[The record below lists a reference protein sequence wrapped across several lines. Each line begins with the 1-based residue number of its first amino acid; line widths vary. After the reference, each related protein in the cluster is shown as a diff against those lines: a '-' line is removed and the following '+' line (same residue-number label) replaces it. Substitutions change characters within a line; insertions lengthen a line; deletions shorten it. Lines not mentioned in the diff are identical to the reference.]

1 MAIPQQIASYFK
13 QSACKYIAQAHAP
26 TSTLE
31 ETADLIRM
39 QRNQVLRAVLL
50 TDGKQRYMAVLP
62 VDHILDFKAMLDEFG
77 RNFYVE
83 PSSEMQSLFPTCE
96 QGSIPPLGKPFDLPM
111 LIDRSIT
118 ELAEVIFEPGS
129 HSIVIRMRGIDY
141 TRLVANERF
150 GRFSYPISQHEQRN
164 DQRQPVDRPSEIKRR
179 IEQIYDLPAIPDMA
193 MRILDLSRQDEP
205 SILDLAN
212 IVQADP
218 SLSAQTLRYARSSLF
233 GFRGNVDTIQDAIAR
248 VLGFDMTMNM
258 ALGIA
263 VGKQFRNPVDGPLG
277 LNAFWQH
284 SVACATLTQRL
295 ARLIPLEHR
304 PKPSM
309 AYLTGLLHNFGFLL
323 LGHMFQPEFYLL
335 NKLVASH
342 PDTPVTELEHQV
354 IGMGQARDVIDMG
367 HAQLGAWLMEAWHLP
382 DEVTITVRE
391 HHSDNYQGE
400 HAIFVK
406 LVKIANHL
414 LKRVDIGDEA
424 DGELPLQN
432 LLDLGL
438 DEATVLDDFTSLI
451 ETEFEDVEAIA
462 KQMAA

>member
-1 MAIPQQIASYFK
+1 MAIPQHIAHYFK
-13 QSACKYIAQAHAP
+13 QSACKYIAQAHEP

-31 ETADLIRM
+31 ETADIIRM
-39 QRNQVLRAVLL
+39 HRHQVLRAVLL
-50 TDGKQRYMAVLP
+50 TDGKHHYMAVLP
-62 VDHILDFKAMLDEFG
+62 VDHVLDFKAMLNEFG
-77 RNFYVE
+77 REFYVE
-83 PSSEMQSLFPTCE
+83 SSADMSSLFLGCE
-96 QGSIPPLGKPFDLPM
+96 KGSTPPLGKPFNLPM

-118 ELAEVIFEPGS
+118 ELAEVVFEPGS
-129 HSIVIRMRGIDY
+129 HSIVIRMRGKDY

-150 GRFSYPISQHEQRN
+150 GRFSYPIEEYEQRRS
-164 DQRQPVDRPSEIKRR
+164 QARASEQPLDIKHR
-179 IEQIYDLPAIPDMA
+179 IKQIYDLPAIPDVA
-193 MRILDLSRQDEP
+193 MRILELSREDEP
-205 SILDLAN
+205 SMQDLAN

-233 GFRGNVDTIQDAIAR
+233 GFRGDVDTIQDAIAR

-295 ARLIPLEHR
+295 ARLMPIEQR
-304 PKPSM
+304 PKPAM

-335 NKLVASH
+335 NKLVATH
-342 PDTPVTELEHQV
+342 PDTPVIELEHQV
-354 IGMGQARDVIDMG
+354 IGMGQAKDVIEMG
-367 HAQLGAWLMEAWHLP
+367 HAQLGAWLMEAWRLP
-382 DEVTITVRE
+382 DEVTVTVRE
-391 HHSDNYQGE
+391 HHSEHYQGE
-400 HAIFVK
+400 HAVFVK
-406 LVKIANHL
+406 LVKVANHL
-414 LKRVDIGDEA
+414 LKRVNIGDES
-424 DGELPLQN
+424 DCELPLYI
-432 LLDLGL
+432 LSELGL
-438 DEATVLDDFTSLI
+438 DETMVMDDFTSLI